1 MPWTCMTTIPS
12 GKHSQELRVCEWF
25 AAGTTYNSHLQSV
38 KRMVYELHAGPLG
51 VEGAL
56 RDSGCC

>member
-1 MPWTCMTTIPS
+1 MTTIPS